1 MNQINLTHA
10 SFDQAKRDVA
20 AGVEKLRTDRDRIDG
35 RVSGFLGSGWTGS
48 AADTFVDG
56 WEEWKTGAENVLQG
70 LDAMGQLLDA
80 AHRDFI
86 ASDDAS
92 QASLDRLSAR
102 LVDRL
107 AD

>member
-10 SFDQAKRDVA
+10 SFEQAKRDVA

-35 RVSGFLGSGWTGS
+35 RVSGFLGSGWT
-48 AADTFVDG
+48 
-56 WEEWKTGAENVLQG
+56 ENVLQG

-102 LVDRL
+102 LIDRL
-107 AD
+107 GD